1 MKSNL
6 FSCKK
11 IFGLF
16 LLCAAISSPVLSAPK
31 NVKYDDILND
41 QQDDLD
47 EYEHRTLIYYG
58 MGHNFTDWDK
68 KTVEVMSDPQVWRNE
83 GNRKTKK

>member
-16 LLCAAISSPVLSAPK
+16 LLCAAISSQVLSAPK

-41 QQDDLD
+41 LQDDLD
-47 EYEHRTLIYYG
+47 GYEHRTLIYYG

-68 KTVEVMSDPQVWRNE
+68 KPVAVMSDPQAWRDE